1 MALLKLSS
9 PWEIF
14 YKELNILFSK
24 DDDVSIVYDTEEQ
37 IITMYVQDGTKA
49 VALMEILPEEL
60 HFGNIVVTL
69 NIVPANKG
77 RTRSMGSIYEDAFW
91 GNPIVEDIRTYEGI
105 MSNPITY
112 VIFRKEVVQY
122 WNDDIG
128 DANGICSTLY
138 QDIAYRVFEE
148 TQGVYFCTSMNDMT
162 ASSKIQIK
170 DLPF

>member
-14 YKELNILFSK
+14 YKELDILFSK
-24 DDDVSIVYDTEEQ
+24 DDDVSIVYDTDEQ

-49 VALMEILPEEL
+49 TALMEILPEEL

-69 NIVPANKG
+69 NIVSANKG
-77 RTRSMGSIYEDAFW
+77 RSRSMGSVYEDAFW

-148 TQGVYFCTSMNDMT
+148 TQGVYFCTSMNET
-162 ASSKIQIK
+162 TLSSKIQIK
-170 DLPF
+170 GLPF